1 MAQSAGENRGMEITR
16 RPPDGAVVPLHRP
29 DLSRQVIRPGRIRRV
44 EPSEI
49 DAALELILTESG
61 ETRPQMEDKIF
72 SFKQL
77 ARREQYDLT
86 RQMVGLYQGRIVHAC
101 LFICQPGRSAFI
113 LTSPVR
119 SNGSSGSNLSSL
131 AGRTLRFTC
140 QWALHEG
147 ASLIQVLTEPNDTN
161 RNDLCRHSGFRKLTD
176 LIYLLRPAD
185 LTPGVRGE
193 PPAGMRWLTY
203 APEHNDLF
211 TQVISRTYEDS
222 QDCPE
227 LSELRDIEDV
237 IVSHQ
242 GAGEFKPELW
252 RLLLQNDEP
261 LGVMIL
267 SPLRSHDALELT
279 YMGLAPSARGKGLG
293 NLMLREIFYQAK
305 QFGNL
310 PITLAVD
317 CRNHVAFRLYT
328 GAGFQV
334 VLRRTAFILSSRWL
348 GV

>member
-1 MAQSAGENRGMEITR
+1 LARLAGNNRGIEITR
-16 RPPDGAVVPLHRP
+16 RHPEGAVVSLHRP
-29 DLSRQVIRPGRIRRV
+29 DLSRQVIRPGQIRRV

-49 DAALELILTESG
+49 DAALELILTNDSEA
-61 ETRPQMEDKIF
+61 RLQIEDKIF

-86 RQMVGLYQGRIVHAC
+86 RQMVCLYQGRMVHAC

-113 LTSPVR
+113 LISPVR
-119 SNGSSGSNLSSL
+119 SNGSSDSHLSSL
-131 AGRTLRFTC
+131 ASRTLRFTC
-140 QWALHEG
+140 QWALREG
-147 ASLIQVLTEPNDTN
+147 ASLIQVLTEPNDSN
-161 RNDLCRHSGFRKLTD
+161 RIALCRHSGFRKLTD

-185 LTPGVRGE
+185 PVPGARGRL
-193 PPAGMRWLTY
+193 PAGMRWLTY

-211 TQVISRTYEDS
+211 AQAINRTYEDS

-227 LSELRDIEDV
+227 LSELRDIGDV
-237 IVSHQ
+237 IASHQ
-242 GAGEFKPELW
+242 ATGHFQPELW
-252 RLLLQNDEP
+252 RLLLQDDEP
-261 LGVMIL
+261 VGVMIL
-267 SPLRSHDALELT
+267 SPLRSNDALELT
-279 YMGLAPSARGKGLG
+279 YMGLASSARGKGLG
-293 NLMLREIFYQAK
+293 KLMLREIFYQAK
-305 QFGNL
+305 QFDNL

-334 VLRRTAFILSSRWL
+334 VLRRTAFILSSRWP